1 MKMGSKFSFLFVN
14 AVLVVASIN
23 KGVNCMNVS
32 SSNANLED
40 YTQFLLANGVART
53 PPMGYYCVQNSTSH
67 EKEVIFFWAVEKRKC
82 HYNQSLIELLVLF
95 SVQME

>member
-14 AVLVVASIN
+14 VVLVVASIN
-23 KGVNCMNVS
+23 TGVNCMNVS

-53 PPMGYYCVQNSTSH
+53 PPMGYYCVQNSTSQ
-67 EKEVIFFWAVEKRKC
+67 EKKVFFIFFIFGQWRKE
-82 HYNQSLIELLVLF
+82 NAITVK
-95 SVQME
+95 V